1 MQLST
6 KAAKGIFILT
16 AVILVG
22 LSALLY
28 QQIHSLLESQKALN
42 RTAELKLKLE
52 QLLGSLIDTETAQRG
67 FLLTEDSLFLDP
79 YRGAYARSKSLL
91 IEIDSLAGPEVQP

>member
-1 MQLST
+1 MHLSSKT
-6 KAAKGIFILT
+6 AKGIFVLT

-22 LSALLY
+22 LSVVLY
-28 QQIHSLLESQKALN
+28 QQIDALLKSQKELN

-67 FLLTEDSLFLDP
+67 FLLTQDSLYLDP
-79 YRGAYARSKSLL
+79 YRGAYDRSK
-91 IEIDSLAGPEVQP
+91 